1 MVIRRVRVWSVAKLL
16 AAIQAAFGLLIGACF
31 ALFSIVGAGIASAA
45 AHDSGEALPGWFG
58 AAFGVGAIIIFPI
71 FYGVMGLIGGA
82 IGGFLYNVFAGMVGG
97 IEIETA

>member
-1 MVIRRVRVWSVAKLL
+1 MVIRRVGVWSVAKLF
-16 AAIQAAFGLLIGACF
+16 AVIQAALGLLIGACV

-45 AHDSGEALPGWFG
+45 RESGEAMPGFP
-58 AAFGVGAIIIFPI
+58 AALFGVGAIIIFPI

-82 IGGFLYNVFAGMVGG
+82 IGGFLYNLFAGMVGG